1 MALSQQ
7 PRYPV
12 SLTID
17 GKKMPFTIQ
26 FDVNDNP
33 TKMGLK
39 MQFILTDEPQ
49 DPRDKQELANKISVA
64 LQKRLGDAGITVAY
78 DDRNAYNITY
88 KIAYGIFL
96 QCVTVL
102 DFKHHIDGVELVP
115 TVTAARGKD
124 QKAEKNKV
132 NI

>member
-17 GKKMPFTIQ
+17 GKKMPFVIQ

-78 DDRNAYNITY
+78 DDRNAYKNVIGFTIPLTSVSDMIM
-88 KIAYGIFL
+88 KA
-96 QCVTVL
+96 
-102 DFKHHIDGVELVP
+102 FKGGGE
-115 TVTAARGKD
+115 
-124 QKAEKNKV
+124 
-132 NI
+132 